1 MAHPLDYGT
10 AAALGAIQ
18 GLTEFL
24 PISSDGH
31 LAIAQY
37 FMDVEGGGLALTV
50 LLHVGTLVAT
60 FAILGKDVARI
71 VAATLSGLRTP
82 RAFIDTTE
90 GKEALAIVAATI
102 PTAIV
107 GLLLK
112 DAVEP
117 LSRDLR
123 VVGVCLLVTAGLVAS
138 TKRFGAGEKET
149 LDVPRA
155 ILLGLAQGL
164 AVLPGLSRSGT
175 TIAFGMAMG
184 LRPEAAFRLSFLL
197 SLPAVLG
204 ACVLELSD
212 PEVLATFG
220 APALFGAVVSLVIGV
235 LTLYSLR
242 GVIQRG
248 RFAFFALYLVPL
260 GLAMLALGES
270 ALGGAR

>member
-1 MAHPLDYGT
+1 VAHPLDYGT
-10 AAALGAIQ
+10 AAVLGFIQ
-18 GLTEFL
+18 GVTEFL

-37 FMDVEGGGLALTV
+37 FMQITDGGLALTV

-60 FAILGKDVARI
+60 FAVLGKDVRRL
-71 VAATLSGLRTP
+71 VVATLNGLRTP
-82 RAFIDTTE
+82 RAFAATDD
-90 GKEALAIVAATI
+90 GKETLAIIAATI
-102 PTAIV
+102 PTAVV

-112 DAVEP
+112 DVVEP

-138 TKRFGAGEKET
+138 TKKLDHGEKET

-155 ILLGLAQGL
+155 VLLGLAQGL

-204 ACVLELSD
+204 ACVLELGD

-220 APALFGAVVSLVIGV
+220 APALFGAAVSLVVGYV
-235 LTLYSLR
+235 ALRSLR
-242 GVIQRG
+242 GVIARG

-270 ALGGAR
+270 MLGGSR